1 MELSDDIIQG
11 LTLPAETEKR
21 VYTSPDVSGLQLIV
35 SWKGD
40 ALRNRPKSSQFNR
53 DWYFRFQKPND
64 DRRRRAQMK
73 IGSWPTMN
81 FDSASEEGRRL
92 RELLN
97 SGIDPR
103 VAKLKQRAERIETA
117 AKESGLVPV
126 MLRFEEVMKQM
137 RQDWKKTGRTPDTM
151 RRYRQALEKYALPLF
166 LGRNIRSITG
176 NEWDDMIADIAN
188 EKKLPGAA
196 NNVHKAGRRLF
207 SYAVQRQLIRYNPL
221 LQRQETL
228 RITRLTPDERFLE
241 AEEVH
246 TFLSELDNQ
255 TIPAFAKVYLKLM
268 LYVGVRVDEWAR
280 VRVGWINFKRMR
292 IEHPA
297 ESMKNRQAAWTH
309 LPGPALTILYE
320 WLQHVKEVHGSLQP
334 DWFLF
339 GADDNPVFAHPQK
352 LSDFT
357 SGMKAWLNFSPK
369 LLRKTMSTHLQRQGC
384 PPAVLRAIRNQSVT
398 EGVESHYDF
407 DDLFHLKKQWVDQWV
422 ELLETAKTD
431 YSVLVMD
438 RESRLDSEI
447 ANQFDDLFN

>member
-1 MELSDDIIQG
+1 
-11 LTLPAETEKR
+11 
-21 VYTSPDVSGLQLIV
+21 
-35 SWKGD
+35 
-40 ALRNRPKSSQFNR
+40 
-53 DWYFRFQKPND
+53 
-64 DRRRRAQMK
+64 MK